1 MYEEKEDGLDF
12 WEHHRQW
19 NSQRTVYPASS
30 RTTKAATAWQPVPE
44 PVRRPEPPIPDR
56 AIAEPGFHIVRRPGT
71 REEIKRRLFPYSL
84 TAATEAM
91 FERLNPHLGGYILPG
106 EMVVLAD
113 PYETLCTAEEQFLL
127 EEAQKVYTTLQQL
140 SPEQRQFMVDYWQP
154 LQDIAV
160 TGERSGSNGMAAD
173 SASLLGTLSA
183 AGSRLMRETTQA
195 LQRIDELYRQVLDPS
210 NPMTRERF
218 HAERARL
225 FQRLS
230 LAMNHWVNEP
240 LRLPR
245 HPALK
250 DRIQVEARQQLH
262 EYRTA
267 RNAGPFGIPTISET
281 IAKVT
286 VVDRLMSLGAAVG
299 IGLDIAAT
307 QTSINQACRDG
318 REMECRRAQFVEYG
332 GLAGRSMGSGG
343 GAALGTVMTTPSSR
357 ICLSVAGLPHGR
369 IACSIIGSAGGAV
382 AGESVMGGLG
392 KQFGDVL
399 HSGVYG
405 WAAEEEDASGAD

>member
-1 MYEEKEDGLDF
+1 MAGMYEEKEDELDF
-12 WEHHRQW
+12 WERHRQW
-19 NSQRTVYPASS
+19 NAQRTVYPASS
-30 RTTKAATAWQPVPE
+30 RTAKAATAWQPLPE

-56 AIAEPGFHIVRRPGT
+56 AIVEPGFHIVRRPGT
-71 REEIKRRLFPYSL
+71 REEIKLRLFPYSL

-113 PYETLCTAEEQFLL
+113 PYETLCTAEEQFLM

-140 SPEQRQFMVDYWQP
+140 APEQRQFMVDYWQP

-160 TGERSGSNGMAAD
+160 AGERSASNGMAAD
-173 SASLLGTLSA
+173 SASLLGALSA

-267 RNAGPFGIPTISET
+267 RKGGPFGIPAISET
-281 IAKVT
+281 IARVT

-332 GLAGRSMGSGG
+332 GLGGRMAGSAAGIAA
-343 GAALGTVMTTPSSR
+343 GAAMTQPESR
-357 ICLSVAGLPHGR
+357 VCLVVAPVPHGR
-369 IACSIIGSAGGAV
+369 IACGLIGASGGAVSGEKIGSAVGSE
-382 AGESVMGGLG
+382 AGEFFFN
-392 KQFGDVL
+392 K
-399 HSGVYG
+399 VYG
-405 WAAEEEDASGAD
+405 WKAFHEEP